1 VGTITQQ
8 IQRRNNKGTLS
19 RVLALHKHKRCD
31 LCSCVTFLVTYSLC
45 VGCQTYHHDTH
56 EWTNVE
62 RLRTRFG
69 IEAPLA
75 AGQNVW
81 KAKTFYG
88 IANVEPCTAST
99 RTKSIRCA
107 HRLVLAILRGRES
120 AWNCSTTPNLGRV
133 SPSNDL
139 GFTQN
144 IIRLNVKVGLK
155 HSLLSHVWNPGE
167 KTD

>member
-1 VGTITQQ
+1 
-8 IQRRNNKGTLS
+8 
-19 RVLALHKHKRCD
+19 
-31 LCSCVTFLVTYSLC
+31 LC

-88 IANVEPCTAST
+88 IANVEPLYRFDKDEVDPMRAQVGLGYIAGP
-99 RTKSIRCA
+99 RIRVELLDYA
-107 HRLVLAILRGRES
+107 N
-120 AWNCSTTPNLGRV
+120 WGRV

-139 GFTQN
+139 GFGRT
-144 IIRLNVKVGLK
+144 
-155 HSLLSHVWNPGE
+155 LSDSMSRWGSSMLS
-167 KTD
+167 